1 MEQNYEVLIK
11 RLEEITALLEDG
23 KLSIDESLKLFSEA
37 TSIIG
42 DCTKFLDSAE
52 QKITTLIKGE
62 WNEQ

>member
-1 MEQNYEVLIK
+1 MEQSYELSIK

-37 TSIIG
+37 TEILCK
-42 DCTKFLDSAE
+42 CTKYLDSAE

-62 WNEQ
+62 